1 MDCAVNFLGSIRSI
15 IKLHQNM
22 LKEICN
28 RFDITLIEANII
40 SFLCDNPEMDTAG
53 DIVEL
58 RVLSKGN
65 VSQGVESLIKK
76 SLLMRKQDE
85 DDRRKIHLSLLPSA
99 EPITQAIRKTREK
112 FFEEAFYGMSDEE
125 ISMLEDLNR
134 RIMENT
140 KRAMTLLKK
149 SS

>member
-65 VSQGVESLIKK
+65 VSQGVESLMKK
-76 SLLMRKQDE
+76 SILMRRQDE